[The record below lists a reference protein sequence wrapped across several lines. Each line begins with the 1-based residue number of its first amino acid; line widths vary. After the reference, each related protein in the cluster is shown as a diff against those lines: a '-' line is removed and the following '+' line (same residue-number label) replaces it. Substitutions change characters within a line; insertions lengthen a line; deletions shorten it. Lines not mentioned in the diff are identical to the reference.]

1 MDISFAI
8 LNDGTAMNWNVDDVP
23 IFVAVVEANGF
34 TAAADALGIP
44 KSTVSQTVRRLED
57 GLGLRLLDR
66 NSRNLRITS
75 EGETFYRQALLI
87 LEQVREADATMAGLT
102 AVPSGRLVAALPLAL
117 CQEIVAPRLAEF
129 RTTYPGIELELIVTS
144 RGIDILRD
152 QVDIAVVVGPQSDS
166 DLISKTLYSGRLVWV
181 ASPAYLADTPIG
193 ERPADLLAHIQM
205 CESRYGLK
213 RMPVH
218 FRGTADHMDLA
229 RGITHVNDP
238 LSVRQAVLNG
248 AGVSFLP
255 ELYCRRQIADGSLVE
270 VAEAIS
276 FDLSASVLSIVYPSR
291 RLMSP
296 KARVFIDFLEKVSR
310 V

>member
-1 MDISFAI
+1 
-8 LNDGTAMNWNVDDVP
+8 MNWNVDDVP

-34 TAAADALGIP
+34 TAAADALGMP
-44 KSTVSQTVRRLED
+44 KSTVSQAVRRLED

-117 CQEIVAPRLAEF
+117 CQEIVAPQLAAF
-129 RTTYPGIELELIVTS
+129 RNAYPAIELELIITS

-166 DLISKTLYSGRLVWV
+166 DLISRTLYSGRLVWV
-181 ASPAYLADTPIG
+181 ASPNYLAANRLGDS
-193 ERPADLLAHIQM
+193 PANLVAHIQV
-205 CESRYGLK
+205 CETRYGLK

-218 FRGTADHMDLA
+218 YGGEAADIDLSH
-229 RGITHVNDP
+229 GVTHVNDP

-255 ELYCRRQIADGSLVE
+255 ELYCRRQIANGSLVE
-270 VAEAIS
+270 VAKPVS
-276 FDLSASVLSIVYPSR
+276 FDLSASVLSVVYPSR

-296 KARVFIDFLEKVSR
+296 KARAFIDFLNEICR